1 MSANYAAV
9 SDILALGVSLTPQQ
23 QASAE
28 VLIEQASAELRITAK
43 KYGKD
48 IDAIIK
54 VDSDYGI
61 VVKNVTVQAVIR
73 ALNSISDTD
82 PAVSQTSQSALG
94 YSVSMT
100 YFNAGQS
107 LYFLRNELKK
117 LGFMQQTYGA
127 MEVYRNDSDDKGH

>member
-1 MSANYAAV
+1 MSTNYAAV

-28 VLIEQASAELRITAK
+28 VLIEQASAKLRITAK

-48 IDAIIK
+48 IDAIIAA
-54 VDSDYGI
+54 DSDYKI

-73 ALNSISDTD
+73 ALNSLSDTD

-107 LYFLRNELKK
+107 LYFLRNELKD

-127 MEVYRNDSDDKGH
+127 MEVYRDDSDDQRH